1 MGRLTEGFRSLNALS
16 LTDSMKKLSF
26 VGLACAATIAT
37 ALVLTPPTIATEQ
50 PTLPIAQATNPV
62 TSTQIAMGDEAKG
75 AQTLGVRKPARKSQN
90 PFEIIVGVIVVSLA
104 AVAVIFKRKMGNW
117 TIKQV
122 NKLAVM
128 MNLDPLDPL

>member
-1 MGRLTEGFRSLNALS
+1 MGRLAESLSSLNASS
-16 LTDSMKKLSF
+16 LTYSMKKLSF
-26 VGLACAATIAT
+26 VGLACAVTIAI
-37 ALVLTPPTIATEQ
+37 LVFTQPTIATEK
-50 PTLPIAQATNPV
+50 PKLPIAQATNQV
-62 TSTQIAMGDEAKG
+62 TSMQIAMRNDEKG

-90 PFEIIVGVIVVSLA
+90 PFEIVLGVIVVSLA

>member
-1 MGRLTEGFRSLNALS
+1 MGRLTEGFRSFNALS

-37 ALVLTPPTIATEQ
+37 ALVFTQPTIATEK
-50 PTLPIAQATNPV
+50 PALPIAQATSQV
-62 TSTQIAMGDEAKG
+62 TSMQIAMSNEGKG
-75 AQTLGVRKPARKSQN
+75 AQTLGVRKSTQKSQS
-90 PFEIIVGVIVVSLA
+90 PLEIIVGVMVVSLA
-104 AVAVIFKRKMGNW
+104 AVAVIFKRQMGNW

-128 MNLDPLDPL
+128 MNLDPLE

>member
-1 MGRLTEGFRSLNALS
+1 MGRLKESFRSFNALS

-62 TSTQIAMGDEAKG
+62 TSMQIAMRNDAKG
-75 AQTLGVRKPARKSQN
+75 AQTLGVRKSARKSQS
-90 PFEIIVGVIVVSLA
+90 PFEIIVGVMIVSLA
-104 AVAVIFKRKMGNW
+104 AVAVIFKRQMGNW

-122 NKLAVM
+122 NKLALM
-128 MNLDPLDPL
+128 MNLDPLE